1 MARKVVCKICKSKGD
16 TDTFYKVKD
25 VDKGISKY
33 YCNKEEYDNYIDQKT
48 KRETLL
54 KYIAED
60 VMDYEEGQIIPPV
73 MLKKIGELYKFYT
86 YDVIQL
92 CFELCK
98 DDIQYWI
105 TTKNFTNEYGM
116 VSYIMKIIESN
127 INDTFKKWKYT
138 QKQDIKQVSNN
149 LDLGILNELNVKPTV
164 KKDDGILDFLD
175 EDDI

>member
-1 MARKVVCKICKSKGD
+1 MARKVVCKICKAKGD

-33 YCNKEEYDNYIDQKT
+33 YCNKEEYDNYNDEKI

-60 VMDYEEGQIIPPV
+60 VMDYEEGQIIPPI
-73 MLKKIGELYKFYT
+73 MLKKIGDLYKFYT

-127 INDTFKKWKYT
+127 INDTYKKWKFEQRQK
-138 QKQDIKQVSNN
+138 QKQDNSKLDVGIINEMPTKTVIKKTT
-149 LDLGILNELNVKPTV
+149 GILE
-164 KKDDGILDFLD
+164 FLD
-175 EDDI
+175 EDDM